1 MFLFAFLRFDD
12 LNFHKVFSRET
23 IEKAGYPNGVPIEVP
38 FWVLQNAMFMK
49 ITSKADKCINKRQTT
64 KIAKDHLNSTFIK
77 S

>member
-23 IEKAGYPNGVPIEVP
+23 IEKANGVPIEVP

-49 ITSKADKCINKRQTT
+49 ITSKDDKCINERQTT
-64 KIAKDHLNSTFIK
+64 KIAKDHLDSTFIK

>member
-49 ITSKADKCINKRQTT
+49 ITSKADKCT
-64 KIAKDHLNSTFIK
+64 KIAKDHLDSTFIK